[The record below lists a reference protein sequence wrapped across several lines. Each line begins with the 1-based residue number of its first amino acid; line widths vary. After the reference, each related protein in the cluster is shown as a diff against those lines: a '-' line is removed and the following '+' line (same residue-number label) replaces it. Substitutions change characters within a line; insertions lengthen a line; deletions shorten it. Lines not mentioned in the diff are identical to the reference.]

1 MRVFVHEFVT
11 SGALGNEALPPS
23 LLREGMAMRRAVVL
37 ELLELDGVEVVT
49 TRAARAP
56 AWELPGLEEV
66 VAHGARSEAT
76 MFRSLCRESDR
87 SLMIAPE
94 IDGELLRRV
103 TLAAELAGEKRV
115 LNSPGLVEV
124 ASDKWETYLR
134 LRRAGVPTIETQ
146 LASSDEWHEWERPV
160 IKPRDG
166 AGSQGVRRMNGR
178 RRPSVGR
185 EWLGRETGH
194 KVSRETRH
202 NVSREPGHNEP
213 GTGHDSIVQ
222 PFIDG
227 RWLSC
232 GVMFRSGGGFDVF
245 PPAEQRIADDGTFAY
260 LGGMMP
266 ADCDGERVQ
275 KLALQAIRSVTDDRI
290 HLVGSVGVDLVAD
303 RVSGD
308 LMVCEINPRFTTS
321 FVGAKELAE
330 TNLLAGLL
338 SPDVEPVF
346 WTAGRVVF
354 SADGIVTRDSPVWV
368 ADQRERV

>member
-11 SGALGNEALPPS
+11 SGALGNETLHPS

-56 AWELPGLEEV
+56 AWDWPGLEDV
-66 VAHGARSEAT
+66 VAHGAQSEAKL
-76 MFRSLCRESDR
+76 FRSLCRESDR
-87 SLMIAPE
+87 SLIIAPE
-94 IDGELLRRV
+94 IDGELPRRV
-103 TLAAELAGEKRV
+103 RLAVELACENRV
-115 LNSPGLVEV
+115 LNSPGLIEI

-134 LRRAGVPTIETQ
+134 LRRAGVPTIETR

-178 RRPSVGR
+178 GRPSVGR
-185 EWLGRETGH
+185 EWLGQETGH
-194 KVSRETRH
+194 S
-202 NVSREPGHNEP
+202 EP
-213 GTGHDSIVQ
+213 GTGHDWIVQ
-222 PFIDG
+222 PFVDG
-227 RWLSC
+227 KWLSC
-232 GVMFRSGGGFDVF
+232 GVIFRPGGGFDVF

-275 KLALQAIRSVTDDRI
+275 KLTLQAIHALADDTTQ
-290 HLVGSVGVDLVAD
+290 LVGSIGVDFVVD

-308 LMVCEINPRFTTS
+308 LLVCEINPRFTTS
-321 FVGAKELAE
+321 FVGARELAE

-338 SPDVEPVF
+338 SPEVAPVS
-346 WTAGRVVF
+346 WTSGPVMF
-354 SADGIVTRDSPVWV
+354 SADGTVTRQARVWV
-368 ADQRERV
+368 ADNQRRVY